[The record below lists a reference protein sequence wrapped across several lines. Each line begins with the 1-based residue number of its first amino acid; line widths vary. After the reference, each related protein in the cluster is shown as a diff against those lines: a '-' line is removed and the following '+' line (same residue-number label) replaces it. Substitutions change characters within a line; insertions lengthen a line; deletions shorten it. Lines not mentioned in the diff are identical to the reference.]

1 MAWARLDDS
10 FYDHPKVIKLAENHS
25 AAGFLHVRAIA
36 YCSKHLTD
44 GLIPRVMVESLVP
57 VQRDRD
63 EQVGALLEMGFWYR
77 AEDKDAY
84 AIHDFLDYQPT
95 RDEVAEKRRK
105 DRERKRQERAA
116 A

>member
-1 MAWARLDDS
+1 MAWARLDDG
-10 FYDHPKVIKLAENHS
+10 FYDHPKVLRVAHSCS
-25 AAGFLHVRAIA
+25 AAGFLHVRAIT
-36 YCSKHLTD
+36 YCCKHLTD
-44 GLIPRVMVESLVP
+44 GRVTKHAVESLVP

-63 EQVGALLEMGFWYR
+63 EQVGALLEAGLWY
-77 AEDKDAY
+77 DDGDAY
-84 AIHDFLDYQPT
+84 AIHDFQDYQPT

>member
-1 MAWARLDDS
+1 
-10 FYDHPKVIKLAENHS
+10 
-25 AAGFLHVRAIA
+25 
-36 YCSKHLTD
+36 
-44 GLIPRVMVESLVP
+44 
-57 VQRDRD
+57 
-63 EQVGALLEMGFWYR
+63 MGFWYR
-77 AEDKDAY
+77 AEEQDAY